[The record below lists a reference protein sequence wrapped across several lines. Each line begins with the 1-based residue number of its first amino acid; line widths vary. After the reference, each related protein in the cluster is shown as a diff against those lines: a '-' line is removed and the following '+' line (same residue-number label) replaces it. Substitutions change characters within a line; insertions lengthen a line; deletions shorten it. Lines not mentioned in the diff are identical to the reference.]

1 MKKYSEFKLNL
12 TPFDAAVLLTEIEEL
27 KELLVF
33 QDYKLTEEQGNQISI
48 LVFERYYFRTSS
60 FTSLTVVFDNFEGE
74 TIMKCI
80 SAGNGDGLF
89 NFGLGSGKNFIKS
102 IRSPLEDYIVEVIH
116 ED

>member
-1 MKKYSEFKLNL
+1 MKKYSEFKLKI

-27 KELLVF
+27 KDLLVF
-33 QDYKLTEEQGNQISI
+33 QDYKLTEGQDKQISI
-48 LVFERYYFRTSS
+48 LIFEKFYFRTTS
-60 FTSLTVVFDNFEGE
+60 FASLTVVFDNFEGE
-74 TIMKCI
+74 TVMKCI

-102 IRSPLEDYIVEVIH
+102 IRSPLEDYIVEVVH